1 MRSATDRC
9 RGRRRRPEQT
19 TSPTCSRPC
28 SWCPATKRS
37 TDLVTC
43 QMTLLTGCSI
53 AVNADTCRV
62 QANSPMC
69 GVVWPGRFPAV
80 SWWFRCRWSDLL
92 EAKPGAGRLPRKRLL
107 PTVGRSLDAAT
118 NRCRWRTRSSLRAAL
133 VPAGRLGD
141 RFGRKKMLMDSTTAR
156 YSADRRGA
164 RRRLG
169 ARGGRWL

>member
-37 TDLVTC
+37 TDIVTC

-62 QANSPMC
+62 HANSPMC

-80 SWWFRCRWSDLL
+80 SWWFRCRWSVLL
-92 EAKPGAGRLPRKRLL
+92 EAKPGAGAASPEASSADGRPLTRRRNEPLPLAYTLVFAGR
-107 PTVGRSLDAAT
+107 PGVGRE
-118 NRCRWRTRSSLRAAL
+118 TRRPLRAQE
-133 VPAGRLGD
+133 D
-141 RFGRKKMLMDSTTAR
+141 
-156 YSADRRGA
+156 ADGLDDGSVRS
-164 RRRLG
+164 
-169 ARGGRWL
+169 